1 MKRVIELS
9 IVLTFLASVASAQ
22 GLFAFN
28 NQSARTRIGSAD
40 GPFAYSGIWAQMLAG
55 VNPDG
60 LSPIGDPREHLA
72 FGPGGLVVGPHL
84 EVPGIPP
91 CGIAYVKMAAW
102 EGELWGTS
110 LAGVPPEWLG
120 MTDTVRVILGGG
132 PIPCEL
138 VSIPRFT
145 QPAIVPIPEPPTS
158 ILGLLGGA
166 TLLVASRCAG
176 CLAPR
181 RGGRISSRAPGRLA
195 RHGRGLQP

>member
-102 EGELWGTS
+102 DGELWGTS
-110 LAGVPPEWLG
+110 LAGVPDGWFG
-120 MTDTVRVILGGG
+120 MTDTVPVPLGGG
-132 PIPCEL
+132 PMPCEL
-138 VSIPRFT
+138 VTAPRFT
-145 QPAIVPIPEPPTS
+145 QPAILPIPEPS
-158 ILGLLGGA
+158 VGVLGLLVSA
-166 TLLVASRCAG
+166 ILLVVRG
-176 CLAPR
+176 R
-181 RGGRISSRAPGRLA
+181 RRPQWT
-195 RHGRGLQP
+195 GL